1 MIARLSGTLIESSF
15 TSCVVDCGGVG
26 YEVQIPVS
34 TFDKLPQPGEQV
46 VLKIHTAVREDAIT
60 LFGFASEEE
69 RKLFRLLIEVSG
81 IGGKLALNVL
91 SSTAVTTFCAA
102 VGASDVKALSRI
114 NGIGKRRLLICIFIR
129 IFKGFA
135 CESLQTRKGLK
146 MRLKRDEKVAL
157 GAGSEIRQYLADP
170 CLALSCGHD
179 STARESIL
187 DMKILNIFA
196 QKQSAYYCD
205 DCKNSGNY

>member
-1 MIARLSGTLIESSF
+1 MIARLSGTLAESSF

-34 TFDKLPQPGEQV
+34 TFDKLPQPGNQV
-46 VLKIHTAVREDAIT
+46 ILRIHTAVREDAIT
-60 LFGFASEEE
+60 LYGFATEEE

-114 NGIGKRRLLICIFIR
+114 NGIGKRTAER
-129 IFKGFA
+129 IIVELRDKLNSSLGGDAAIAAATATPQNASAINDVALALEQLGF
-135 CESLQTRKGLK
+135 
-146 MRLKRDEKVAL
+146 KRDAIDKTLKTLAAELPAEEEIDGEKLLRNA
-157 GAGSEIRQYLADP
+157 IRK
-170 CLALSCGHD
+170 LS
-179 STARESIL
+179 
-187 DMKILNIFA
+187 F
-196 QKQSAYYCD
+196 
-205 DCKNSGNY
+205 

>member
-1 MIARLSGTLIESSF
+1 MIARLTGILAESSF

-46 VLKIHTAVREDAIT
+46 VLRIHTAVREDAIT
-60 LFGFASEEE
+60 LFGFATEEE

-102 VGASDVKALSRI
+102 VAASDVKALSRI
-114 NGIGKRRLLICIFIR
+114 NGIGKRTAER
-129 IFKGFA
+129 IIVELRDKLNAGLGGDAAIAAAVASPQNASAINDVALALEQLGF
-135 CESLQTRKGLK
+135 
-146 MRLKRDEKVAL
+146 KRDAIDKVLKTLAAELPEGEIDGEKLLRNA
-157 GAGSEIRQYLADP
+157 IRK
-170 CLALSCGHD
+170 LS
-179 STARESIL
+179 
-187 DMKILNIFA
+187 F
-196 QKQSAYYCD
+196 
-205 DCKNSGNY
+205 

>member
-1 MIARLSGTLIESSF
+1 MIARLAGTLAESSY

-60 LFGFASEEE
+60 LFGFATEEE

-102 VGASDVKALSRI
+102 VAASDVKALSRI
-114 NGIGKRRLLICIFIR
+114 NGIGKRTAER
-129 IFKGFA
+129 IIVELRDKLNAGLGGDAAIAAAVASPQNASAINDVALALEQLGF
-135 CESLQTRKGLK
+135 
-146 MRLKRDEKVAL
+146 KRDAIDKVLKTLAAEMPEGEIDGEKLLRNA
-157 GAGSEIRQYLADP
+157 IRK
-170 CLALSCGHD
+170 LS
-179 STARESIL
+179 
-187 DMKILNIFA
+187 F
-196 QKQSAYYCD
+196 
-205 DCKNSGNY
+205 